1 MSETL
6 DSKMIKG
13 IVRRRYRVF
22 LISFLIIVV
31 AGCLTSILLPP
42 KYLSTSVILIE
53 NQMIP
58 QEYVQTT
65 ITSFVEERLA
75 SITQQVMSRSRLMEI
90 IENFDLYRDMREK
103 YTSEEIIEK
112 MRADIHFEPKTAEVI
127 DRRTGRP
134 TEATIYFT
142 LSYEGDDP
150 VKVQKVANVLASL
163 YLELNLKTRER
174 LASNTTVFLEN
185 ELERLKQETEAYEE
199 KVSIFKAEHIGALPE
214 YNAGNMQSMYQVEA
228 QIERLNAQINALKD
242 RKILLEG
249 QLSVTDPLLLI
260 QTSDGKSMMNPGDRL
275 NFLRMELI
283 SMGSRLSTQHP
294 DYIKLKGEITELEKH
309 TGSAG
314 DLKENIKRLEALK
327 TELKEAEGN
336 KGAEHPDVIRLKREL
351 ETLSK
356 QIEEADQEKELK
368 ERRLSLEP
376 DNPAY
381 INLMTQIASTDN
393 EIKGFGEQIRIL
405 AAQAESF
412 KKMIASTPVIER
424 EYNKLIMESALS
436 KEKYAEI
443 NSKLME
449 AKVAQGMETTQR
461 GERFTII
468 DSAQLP
474 EKPDSPNRLA
484 IALISFILALG
495 AGTGMAA
502 IKESMDDSVKSSEEL
517 GRLTGFP
524 VLSTINRIT
533 TDDDMQANRKKRII
547 WSVSIVVLLI
557 LGAIAFHNLVMP
569 VEVFEAKLSRKIERL

>member
-1 MSETL
+1 MTETL

-22 LISFLIIVV
+22 LISFFVIVV
-31 AGCLTSILLPP
+31 VGCLTSILLPP

-75 SITQQVMSRSRLMEI
+75 AITQQVMSRTRLMEI
-90 IENFDLYRDMREK
+90 IETYDLYRELRAK

-112 MRADIHFEPKTAEVI
+112 MREDIHFEPKTAEVI

-142 LSYEGDDP
+142 LSYKGDDP

-185 ELERLKQETEAYEE
+185 ELERLKQETEVYEE

-214 YNAGNMQSMYQVEA
+214 YNASNLQSMYQVEA
-228 QIERLNAQINALKD
+228 QIERLNAQINTLKD

-249 QLSVTDPLLLI
+249 QLAVTDPLLLI
-260 QTSDGKSMMNPGDRL
+260 QTPDGKSMMNPSDRL

-283 SMGSRLSTQHP
+283 SMGSRLSENHP
-294 DYIKLKGEITELEKH
+294 DYIRLKGEISELEKH
-309 TGSAG
+309 TGSTG
-314 DLKENIKRLEALK
+314 NLKENHKRLEALK

-336 KGAEHPDVIRLKREL
+336 KGAEHPDVIRLNREI

-356 QIEEADQEKELK
+356 QIKEADQEKELEK
-368 ERRLSLEP
+368 RLLSIEP

-393 EIKGFGEQIRIL
+393 EIKGLEEQIKNL
-405 AAQAESF
+405 ADQAESF
-412 KKMIASTPVIER
+412 KKLIASTPIIER
-424 EYNKLIMESALS
+424 EYNKLLMESALS

-474 EKPDSPNRLA
+474 ERPDSPNRLA

-524 VLSTINRIT
+524 VLSSINMIT
-533 TDDDMQANRKKRII
+533 TDDDRQAKRKKRIL
-547 WSVSIVVLLI
+547 WAVSIIVAI
-557 LGAIAFHNLVMP
+557 IIGAIVLHNFVMP